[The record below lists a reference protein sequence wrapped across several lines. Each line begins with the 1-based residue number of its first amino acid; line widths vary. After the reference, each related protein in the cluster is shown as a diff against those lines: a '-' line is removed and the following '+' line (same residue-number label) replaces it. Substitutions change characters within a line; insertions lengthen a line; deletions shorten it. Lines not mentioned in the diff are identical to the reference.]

1 MKKFSGPFI
10 LAQAAV
16 IYIIGCIISIFI
28 GIYSENVKHLS
39 TEILDGD
46 FLISVFETSLFI
58 SIFLCCFYIP
68 MSNIITGKLAEKTI
82 NKTEEYNSN
91 TFYTNNSII
100 RIYRQTGKI
109 VYVANQNPF
118 KLQVISAKDISNVRT
133 YYIKGP
139 FGGTR
144 YVCFEFIYQN
154 KRVRIPTFTSRNMY
168 SMESEEVL
176 TALSKADTFC
186 EILENA
192 KRAAI
197 GGQMY

>member
-1 MKKFSGPFI
+1 MKKFSGSFI

-16 IYIIGCIISIFI
+16 IYIIGCIISLFI

-39 TEILDGD
+39 TEILDGN
-46 FLISVFETSLFI
+46 FLISVFETSFFI
-58 SIFLCCFYIP
+58 SIFLCFFYIP

-91 TFYTNNSII
+91 TFYTN
-100 RIYRQTGKI
+100 
-109 VYVANQNPF
+109 
-118 KLQVISAKDISNVRT
+118 ISNVRT